1 MLYIFMDFCLHFV
14 FVSFFFFLFSFFFW
28 LWVEGDCL
36 RENWTVGMF
45 LNSNMAIA
53 GSSVATGWYLT
64 FFVVTSL
71 FNNLVK
77 MTQETLTFLQDSAV
91 RNSGFH

>member
-1 MLYIFMDFCLHFV
+1 MGV
-14 FVSFFFFLFSFFFW
+14 
-28 LWVEGDCL
+28 DCL

-64 FFVVTSL
+64 FL
-71 FNNLVK
+71 LRLHY
-77 MTQETLTFLQDSAV
+77 LTIL
-91 RNSGFH
+91 